1 MTGLFRKART
11 QTHCEGQR
19 QAAAYAELTGQLAAI
34 RANFDFAEDDNT
46 IDALIYEENAVLAR
60 LAQLNKTARA
70 AGTRSEP
77 FLQKKS
83 KKIQ

>member
-1 MTGLFRKART
+1 MTGLFRKT
-11 QTHCEGQR
+11 QEQRPNEGQR
-19 QAAAYAELTGQLAAI
+19 QAEVYAELTQQLAAI
-34 RANFDFAEDDNT
+34 RANFDFAEDDNS

-70 AGTRSEP
+70 AGTRCEP

-83 KKIQ
+83 KN

>member
-1 MTGLFRKART
+1 MTGLFGKTREQRPS
-11 QTHCEGQR
+11 EGQR
-19 QAAAYAELTGQLAAI
+19 QAEAYAELTQRLAAI
-34 RANFDFAEDDNT
+34 RANFDFAQDDNT

-70 AGTRSEP
+70 AGTRCEP

-83 KKIQ
+83 KK